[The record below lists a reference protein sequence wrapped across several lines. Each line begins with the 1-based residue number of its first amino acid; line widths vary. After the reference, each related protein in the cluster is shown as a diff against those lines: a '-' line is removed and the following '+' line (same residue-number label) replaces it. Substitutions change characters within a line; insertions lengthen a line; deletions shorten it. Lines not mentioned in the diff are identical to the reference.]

1 LRFGLVLINLVAGV
15 IFAVGCGLDGPSP
28 SESKHDAPAAGRPAE
43 RNVAAKKTPGTAEK
57 KPDVAGGERS
67 AAPQPDVLREKAAV
81 GMGEKGRGYGGD
93 MITEPVKVLWNVKE
107 RLALMQ
113 IQQAL
118 DLYKAGEGHA
128 PKSHQEFMDRIIKAN
143 DIKLPTLPPGQRYV
157 YDPSKEEL
165 MVERPKDL

>member
-1 LRFGLVLINLVAGV
+1 MTMFLRSTSLACLL
-15 IFAVGCGLDGPSP
+15 FAAGCGLDGPSP
-28 SESKHDAPAAGRPAE
+28 SESKHDTPAADKPAE
-43 RNVAAKKTPGTAEK
+43 PNVAAKTTPGAVAK
-57 KPDVAGGERS
+57 KPGVADGERS
-67 AAPQPDVLREKAAV
+67 AAPQPDVLHEKAAV

-113 IQQAL
+113 VQQAL